1 MVKEIVSRKIKILV
15 SLKQI
20 QKRRKEFLY
29 RCISRQASSSQP
41 TIPQYDSLLAISQK
55 ERANGNVSRADS
67 TRALIYLYIYG
78 FSIGF
83 VNRMWQKR
91 WRVKRSILHGLLK
104 GCDGPEAAGAGGAWL
119 RFRFGES
126 DGRRRRRRWGGAAPL
141 PPPVQPTVPQ
151 SRAEP
156 AGWPSASAQPA
167 VPQTRRLLEHRDRR
181 SEKGAGGFELVERGA
196 TVQQKA
202 QAGAAGQSHAAGDV
216 PSSSASTAGILHS
229 VNFQS
234 PSSSIPLFTWHC
246 FRNWSLRLE
255 TFLLFF
261 FFFLR
266 ILQKLSWIFR
276 DVQSS
281 RILKL
286 Y

>member
-1 MVKEIVSRKIKILV
+1 MIKEIVSRLV
-15 SLKQI
+15 ETDTKKKKGIFVSMYLATSII
-20 QKRRKEFLY
+20 QPTNYPTIHIPFSQFPRRKERMETYPVPIRHAHLY
-29 RCISRQASSSQP
+29 
-41 TIPQYDSLLAISQK
+41 TY
-55 ERANGNVSRADS
+55 
-67 TRALIYLYIYG
+67 TYT
-78 FSIGF
+78 IGF

-229 VNFQS
+229 VISNHPLLQS
-234 PSSSIPLFTWHC
+234 PFSRDIVFEIDHWDW
-246 FRNWSLRLE
+246 RR
-255 TFLLFF
+255 FF
-261 FFFLR
+261 FFSFFF
-266 ILQKLSWIFR
+266 K
-276 DVQSS
+276 DSS
-281 RILKL
+281 KTIVDF
-286 Y
+286 